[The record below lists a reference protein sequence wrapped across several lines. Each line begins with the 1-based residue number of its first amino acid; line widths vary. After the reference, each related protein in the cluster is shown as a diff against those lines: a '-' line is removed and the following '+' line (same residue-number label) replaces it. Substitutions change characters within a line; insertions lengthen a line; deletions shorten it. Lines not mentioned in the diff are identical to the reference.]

1 MVQEALAL
9 SQQQEIT
16 RQQEQMVKVKEY
28 EASIEQ
34 MKIEGKRVEGEQRR
48 KFLEE
53 EAKQVGSHS
62 HSGIL
67 SFIPSFF
74 YIPKIGICKN
84 LIF

>member
-1 MVQEALAL
+1 VVFQEALAL

-48 KFLEE
+48 KYLEE
-53 EAKQVGSHS
+53 EARQVITIT
-62 HSGIL
+62 IL
-67 SFIPSFF
+67 SVTNEHFI
-74 YIPKIGICKN
+74 IGY
-84 LIF
+84 